1 MGTPRIVYAGR
12 TIDLGYLT
20 SYVPSPS
27 LAVAIARAD
36 SGAAR
41 RIITGA
47 YDHVQFDIEAFA
59 DRRLYL
65 ALRSWWDYAATGAPW
80 SFAVDSAKAS
90 ATTLSVAAEAGSDTL
105 SLVSGGGAG
114 FQPRD
119 EIRIIDAVDPT
130 VREISYVTGIV
141 ADAIYCTELRNA
153 FSAGSVVRHLQYHP
167 ALEIL
172 SETCPVQEN
181 DGLSYSLSVE
191 AREAL
196 P

>member
-47 YDHVQFDIEAFA
+47 YDHVQFGIEAFA
-59 DRRLYL
+59 DRALYR
-65 ALRSWWDYAATGAPW
+65 ALRAWWDYAATGAPW

-90 ATTLSVAAEAGSDTL
+90 ATTLASAVSAGDEELALVA
-105 SLVSGGGAG
+105 GGGAG
-114 FQPRD
+114 FALGD

-130 VREISYVTGIV
+130 VREISYVTWIG
-141 ADAIYCTELRNA
+141 AYAIYCTELRNA
-153 FSAGSVVRHLQYHP
+153 FAAGSVVRHLQYHP

-172 SETCPVQEN
+172 SESCPVQEN